1 MPISDHQMIESWRE
15 VLRLSNL
22 EKGQI
27 VTILTSVATHPQTL
41 QTAKIAAQSM
51 GAIVSQLDLPPVNG
65 EKAFSRDALAYLGT
79 TPLTGNRAAI
89 AALTESDLVLDLTRA
104 VGYPEDG
111 YENPAGCGTTGSF
124 GPHGANAGGQGP
136 RCPCGQTD

>member
-51 GAIVSQLDLPPVNG
+51 GRLS
-65 EKAFSRDALAYLGT
+65 
-79 TPLTGNRAAI
+79 
-89 AALTESDLVLDLTRA
+89 
-104 VGYPEDG
+104 
-111 YENPAGCGTTGSF
+111 
-124 GPHGANAGGQGP
+124 ANWIYRP
-136 RCPCGQTD
+136 